1 MIESQFED
9 SEGAESVR
17 FSHSY
22 FGFVVQPLDDTAGEQ
37 LVGSKVIEDEFAVL
51 AQSPGDFLHRLDAGT
66 HGLATPLIEELA
78 GPGWRIVFPQP
89 LEVSLGRIAPDGFQV
104 EADRCART
112 RFLLAGLTPLALS
125 HAPAM

>member
-9 SEGAESVR
+9 SEGAESIR

-51 AQSPGDFLHRLDAGT
+51 AQSAGDFLHRLDAGT
-66 HGLATPLIEELA
+66 HGLAAPLIEELA
-78 GPGWRIVFPQP
+78 GPSWGIVFPQP
-89 LEVSLGRIAPDGFQV
+89 LEVFLVQIGADGLQV
-104 EADRCART
+104 EAEQVAET
-112 RFLLAGLTPLALS
+112 EFLLAG
-125 HAPAM
+125 

>member
-66 HGLATPLIEELA
+66 HGLATPLIEELD
-78 GPGWRIVFPQP
+78 GPGWGIVFPQP
-89 LEVSLGRIAPDGFQV
+89 LEIFLAKIGTDGFQAETEQV
-104 EADRCART
+104 AET
-112 RFLLAGLTPLALS
+112 E
-125 HAPAM
+125 

>member
-9 SEGAESVR
+9 FEGAESVR

-22 FGFVVQPLDDTAGEQ
+22 FGFVVEPLDHTAGEQ

-51 AQSPGDFLHRLDAGT
+51 AQRPCDFLHGLDAGA

-78 GPGWRIVFPQP
+78 GPGWGIVFPQP
-89 LEVSLGRIAPDGFQV
+89 LEVFFEKIGTDGFQV
-104 EADRCART
+104 EAEQIAET
-112 RFLLAGLTPLALS
+112 EFLLAS
-125 HAPAM
+125 